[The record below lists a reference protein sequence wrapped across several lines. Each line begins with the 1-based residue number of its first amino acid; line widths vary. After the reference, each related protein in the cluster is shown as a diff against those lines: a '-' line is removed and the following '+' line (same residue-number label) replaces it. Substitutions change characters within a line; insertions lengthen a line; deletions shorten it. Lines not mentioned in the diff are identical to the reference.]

1 MVKAREMGTSPPVAS
16 TGDERQMGGESEVG
30 VMATETSSLSEM
42 KHEVSET
49 NVTLEVE
56 AGPTDITRQ
65 HVQSSFRG
73 SRGGGRGSRARG
85 RGPKT
90 TSNRSKAFSFP
101 STDPNPVPVDDLM
114 QMFTMH
120 STVPHDVLSVP
131 TPEINGS
138 VGAVI
143 VPPDSKPPQYIPREM
158 MLRLT
163 ATINNGLVCVSHAFQ
178 LIRQSQIEL
187 EQAHHILKDII
198 QSQGNIN
205 QANGNTNNA
214 NISASADE
222 NGDSIASPST
232 PSNSTQMVVDDA
244 PAQSWNNGSIGIKS
258 EMAQIVNDNNVVRIS
273 NNATNGVVI
282 SSTEEMQLPVDPFE
296 FVESHVLRE
305 ADSTNQ
311 NKFGTQRGKSSRGR
325 GGTGRRRRG
334 GSNQR
339 RGKASKLSILPCNYN
354 SLMARK
360 SPRELR
366 GHYINNNNREEKVL
380 EYGRF
385 MTVAVTDIR
394 QELGEYNEV
403 TVFSATQVES
413 LLQKKVQQQE
423 LQQPVQTVM
432 NQASESDHHHSESE
446 TKKIVTK
453 VSKKKHVSKN
463 SNPPLEEIKTDTSRK
478 RKLPSTSS
486 DDDTDVNLPLWRQ
499 LRVDR
504 NVRQKILNRI
514 FNENEQQN
522 NEDDD
527 VDTSSDISSDRTEII
542 TESSPPLSSEK
553 MDATKR
559 SSTDNNNNS
568 KLNSNQQNLVPEDKD
583 MLTYNGSSASM
594 DCNGESAK
602 IRTSS
607 SSEDETDIDNVSEK
621 EDEHPQQLGLQS
633 TDSDTD
639 CENDD
644 ESGL

>member
-1 MVKAREMGTSPPVAS
+1 MRMVKALEMGTSPLVAS

-30 VMATETSSLSEM
+30 LMATETSSLSEM

-49 NVTLEVE
+49 NGKLEVE
-56 AGPTDITRQ
+56 AG
-65 HVQSSFRG
+65 RG

-101 STDPNPVPVDDLM
+101 STDPSPVPVDDLM

-131 TPEINGS
+131 TPEVNGS

-222 NGDSIASPST
+222 NGDSVASPST
-232 PSNSTQMVVDDA
+232 PRNSTQMVVDDA
-244 PAQSWNNGSIGIKS
+244 PAQSWNNGSI
-258 EMAQIVNDNNVVRIS
+258 ED
-273 NNATNGVVI
+273 
-282 SSTEEMQLPVDPFE
+282 MQLPVDPFE
-296 FVESHVLRE
+296 LVESHVLRE
-305 ADSTNQ
+305 ADSTDQ
-311 NKFGTQRGKSSRGR
+311 NKFGTQRGNSR
-325 GGTGRRRRG
+325 GGTGRRKRG
-334 GSNQR
+334 VSNQR
-339 RGKASKLSILPCNYN
+339 RGKASKLSILP
-354 SLMARK
+354 
-360 SPRELR
+360 
-366 GHYINNNNREEKVL
+366 EEKVL

-394 QELGEYNEV
+394 QELGEDNEV

-413 LLQKKVQQQE
+413 LLEKKVQQEVE
-423 LQQPVQTVM
+423 LQQPSQTVM

-446 TKKIVTK
+446 EDSDDDLFE
-453 VSKKKHVSKN
+453 VSTKKHVSQN

-514 FNENEQQN
+514 FNKNEQQN

-527 VDTSSDISSDRTEII
+527 VDTSSDISSER
-542 TESSPPLSSEK
+542 
-553 MDATKR
+553 R
-559 SSTDNNNNS
+559 
-568 KLNSNQQNLVPEDKD
+568 
-583 MLTYNGSSASM
+583 
-594 DCNGESAK
+594 
-602 IRTSS
+602 
-607 SSEDETDIDNVSEK
+607 
-621 EDEHPQQLGLQS
+621 
-633 TDSDTD
+633 
-639 CENDD
+639 
-644 ESGL
+644 